1 MMRPKKYTK
10 KQVADAFAPLKGW
23 ELKSDTLRKKI
34 AFKNFAQAFG
44 FMTRVALEAEKLN
57 HHPDW
62 KNSYNKVTVSLSTH
76 DAGGLTG
83 LDFELAA
90 SIDKILENGF

>member
-1 MMRPKKYTK
+1 MRPKKFNK
-10 KQVADAFAPLKGW
+10 KQISDAIVHIKGW
-23 ELKSDTLRKKI
+23 ELKDDTLRRKM
-34 AFKNFAQAFG
+34 AFKSFAQAFG

-76 DAGGLTG
+76 DAGGLTE
-83 LDFELAA
+83 LDFRLAA